1 MSIVASAIIADHPQ
15 VSGRRRVTEAHTDH
29 TGAVHLIQYV
39 AGPSTDVAT
48 VLAARVPLIEADLA
62 TAEIAGN
69 LERTADGWSFR
80 HCTRAQVAAAIRE
93 RFKTATGIDA
103 LLLAERIAPL
113 TDAQL
118 KAAFGLNDAGVTA
131 LRAKLT
137 NMVAKLDA
145 ARAETGA

>member
-1 MSIVASAIIADHPQ
+1 MSIIASAVIADHPQ
-15 VSGRRRVTEAHTDH
+15 AGGRRRVTEAHTDH
-29 TGAVHLIQYV
+29 LGGVHRVEYV
-39 AGPSTDVAT
+39 AQAKVDVQAAM
-48 VLAARVPLIEADLA
+48 AARAPLIEAELA
-62 TAEIAGN
+62 AAEIGAN
-69 LERTADGWSFR
+69 LERSAGDWSFR
-80 HCTRAQVAAAIRE
+80 HCNRAQVAAAIRE
-93 RFKTATGIDA
+93 KFKTAAGIDA

-137 NMVAKLDA
+137 NQVAKLDA